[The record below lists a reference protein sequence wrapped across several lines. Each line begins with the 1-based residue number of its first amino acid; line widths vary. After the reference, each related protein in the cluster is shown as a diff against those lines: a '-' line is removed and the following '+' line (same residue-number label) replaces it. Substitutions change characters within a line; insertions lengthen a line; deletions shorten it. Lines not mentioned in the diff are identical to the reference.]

1 MIVGEAIHVKAR
13 DRGEFSVLFLNF
25 SVNLK
30 LLENN
35 KILFLRNEA
44 IYKSI
49 KNINFLGRN
58 QTKGM
63 QDHYPEKDK
72 ILLCVSH

>member
-1 MIVGEAIHVKAR
+1 MWRQGIDENFQY
-13 DRGEFSVLFLNF
+13 FSLNF

-35 KILFLRNEA
+35 KILFLKNEA

-49 KNINFLGRN
+49 KTINFLGRN
-58 QTKGM
+58 QTKGV
-63 QDHYPEKDK
+63 QDGYTEKDK

>member
-1 MIVGEAIHVKAR
+1 M
-13 DRGEFSVLFLNF
+13 
-25 SVNLK
+25 
-30 LLENN
+30 ENN
-35 KILFLRNEA
+35 KILFLKNEA

-58 QTKGM
+58 QTKGV
-63 QDHYPEKDK
+63 QDGYTEKDK